1 MLDPSSPAATLY
13 RRVTAAPEEIAALR
27 RTLTSWALDI
37 GLTAEVADDV
47 ALAAYEAMANVVAHA
62 YPGHPGTLDLH
73 ASVAGG
79 VATVVVSDRGRWVP
93 PPPSRG
99 PLGGRGL
106 PLIRALSSRV
116 AITPTPHGT
125 TVRMAWHLW

>member
-79 VATVVVSDRGRWVP
+79 VATIGIAASWTRLFPSLARMGRLEDLKP
-93 PPPSRG
+93 EP
-99 PLGGRGL
+99 
-106 PLIRALSSRV
+106 A
-116 AITPTPHGT
+116 
-125 TVRMAWHLW
+125 